1 MDLAGDMLDGVGSD
15 ISGSALMPDSGPF
28 GVSVDLNKLVDINR
42 VDTLDGATFEIFCG
56 LLFGAYPNKSYIT
69 AKQKG
74 DGGVD
79 FVVIG
84 NDKKGLI
91 GQCKFTTQEV
101 LGWDAVKE
109 VAAGSPAYQI
119 KHQGIY
125 FEKVAVTNKRFNSTA
140 IEQAQ
145 ILGVK
150 LIDRNELI
158 RLLEKN
164 QIKEIALDEAIFK
177 SFAK

>member
-1 MDLAGDMLDGVGSD
+1 M
-15 ISGSALMPDSGPF
+15 
-28 GVSVDLNKLVDINR
+28 
-42 VDTLDGATFEIFCG
+42 
-56 LLFGAYPNKSYIT
+56 
-69 AKQKG
+69 
-74 DGGVD
+74 
-79 FVVIG
+79 
-84 NDKKGLI
+84 I

-150 LIDRNELI
+150 LIDRIELI
-158 RLLEKN
+158 RLLETN
-164 QIKEIALDEAIFK
+164 RIKEVALDEAIFK